1 MSKDIEQY
9 LSKHSAQMSL
19 PPAQASK
26 RDPDDVKKKAD
37 KIFHAIFQEKI
48 RYFADTEQDEEY
60 FLNSFTRF
68 LVEVFPQKVETPKK
82 PRGDSEKLRQA
93 RLKDY
98 SPGGALYYKTKE
110 FSELYGT
117 KAKLASYKKDYKN
130 PNLPSESWNPPTN
143 AEERIKFVESRREYK
158 AQREKKEAAER
169 RASIAKGDD

>member
-1 MSKDIEQY
+1 M
-9 LSKHSAQMSL
+9 
-19 PPAQASK
+19 
-26 RDPDDVKKKAD
+26 KKKAD

-68 LVEVFPQKVETPKK
+68 LVGVFPQKVETPKK
-82 PRGDSEKLRQA
+82 ARGDSEKLRQA
-93 RLKDY
+93 RLRDY

-130 PNLPSESWNPPTN
+130 PNLPSESWNPPIN
-143 AEERIKFVESRREYK
+143 AEERIKFVEARREHK